1 VTAIA
6 TTIAVAGVLGVWVC
20 AGALL
25 VIAHNLNVLKIEIRY
40 IFDLWQE
47 HDTRWRQS

>member
-1 VTAIA
+1 MIACVALVVISGLLTAIVVMLG
-6 TTIAVAGVLGVWVC
+6 TIARNIYVLQ
-20 AGALL
+20 
-25 VIAHNLNVLKIEIRY
+25 KEIRY

>member
-1 VTAIA
+1 MGLVTAALIA
-6 TTIAVAGVLGVWVC
+6 AILIGAVIVAAPLFLIARNIYVLQQ
-20 AGALL
+20 
-25 VIAHNLNVLKIEIRY
+25 EIRY